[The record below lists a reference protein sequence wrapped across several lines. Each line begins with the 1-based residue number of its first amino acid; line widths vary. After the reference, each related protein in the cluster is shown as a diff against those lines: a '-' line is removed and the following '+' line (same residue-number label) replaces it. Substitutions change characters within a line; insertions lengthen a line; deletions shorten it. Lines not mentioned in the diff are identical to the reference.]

1 MATHNEVILN
11 AWVTQN
17 PTIQYNEDNQ
27 PESAMIVVRTVRG
40 IRSNGE
46 RLRTLQ
52 YDNQP
57 IMTEIPAFAKKIAAL
72 KKGDIVEIKGFLAS
86 RNSLLNITCPYCNM
100 KMAHKVVW
108 QYVNPIFIKKRA
120 GNIPESNIPKVL
132 KELCEL
138 SNHAL
143 FMGYVCVKPT
153 KGYASDIPN
162 TKYILGVKRKYRIRG
177 NNPEVEA
184 GERTDYLN
192 VKTFGIQA
200 DKDEKRLD
208 VGSRVYLDGAIQ
220 TRWGYDVT
228 KHCDFCGED
237 FVYSGMHTTEILP
250 YSVEYIDKKVPD
262 NEKSEATENEAP
274 MMANAEESE
283 DEENVSVSD

>member
-11 AWVTQN
+11 AWVTNDPQVQYDSENN
-17 PTIQYNEDNQ
+17 PV
-27 PESAMIVVRTVRG
+27 SAIIIVRTVRG
-40 IRSNGE
+40 VRSNGE
-46 RLRTLQ
+46 ALRKLQ

-57 IMTEIPAFAKKIAAL
+57 VMSEIPAFVKKIAAL

-86 RNSLLNITCPYCNM
+86 RNSLLNIECPYCSSEIT
-100 KMAHKVVW
+100 HKVVW

-143 FMGYVCVKPT
+143 FMGYVCVEPT
-153 KGYASDIPN
+153 KGYASDIAN
-162 TKYILGVKRKYRIRG
+162 TKYVIGIKRKYRIRG
-177 NNPEVEA
+177 NNPEIEA
-184 GERTDYLN
+184 KERTDYLN

-200 DKDEKRLD
+200 EKDEARLD

-220 TRWGYDVT
+220 TRWGYAVT
-228 KHCDFCGED
+228 KHCDCCGED
-237 FVYSGMHTTEILP
+237 FTYTGMHTTEILP
-250 YSVEYIDKKVPD
+250 YSVEYLDKKITD
-262 NEKSEATENEAP
+262 EEIKGNNSKI
-274 MMANAEESE
+274 EES
-283 DEENVSVSD
+283 DGEENVSVSD